1 MLYIFIQD
9 IATLTPLIFRLVVH
23 PLAGPLQ
30 NLWRSLFQDGDV
42 VHYCW
47 QVYYSTCASG
57 TYTSFS
63 DVAEY
68 LKILSG
74 YIVCPGI
81 REYSSEIGLKMKH
94 LKEWGMPFYLKFSS
108 ECSLSHVPNNIHL
121 DPESVVYNCCKP
133 CKQLWHDV
141 HQLQRRAI
149 STTEHCRIERT
160 CSSSNC
166 PISKLSPVSQKL
178 KIAKTTQSVRHY
190 QPTWRPWQNSTVILM
205 RSSIQ
210 NFSNWFQISW
220 RINTVRI

>member
-1 MLYIFIQD
+1 MAILVSRWRCC
-9 IATLTPLIFRLVVH
+9 TLL
-23 PLAGPLQ
+23 LASVLQ
-30 NLWRSLFQDGDV
+30 HLCQWYR
-42 VHYCW
+42 
-47 QVYYSTCASG
+47 

-149 STTEHCRIERT
+149 STTEHRRIERT

-190 QPTWRPWQNSTVILM
+190 QPT
-205 RSSIQ
+205 
-210 NFSNWFQISW
+210 
-220 RINTVRI
+220 